1 MINPVGV
8 VPPVRETPIYSGFC
22 VQNNLTN
29 TIKCS
34 RMYLLWGNGEIGR
47 HGRLPNDCHVRSGS
61 SPDCPIFLLRTQ
73 TEQTKM
79 TTPTERI
86 NSIVYTEQ
94 FLLDL
99 IDPKKTSRVPKEI
112 RERAMRLLRHYPTKI
127 DLDIML
133 DNAPKI

>member
-1 MINPVGV
+1 
-8 VPPVRETPIYSGFC
+8 
-22 VQNNLTN
+22 
-29 TIKCS
+29 
-34 RMYLLWGNGEIGR
+34 
-47 HGRLPNDCHVRSGS
+47 
-61 SPDCPIFLLRTQ
+61 
-73 TEQTKM
+73 M